1 MNWPRPART
10 ARVRGKPEVMVQRS
24 RCICVFT
31 FCLLLLAGRAAAQEK
46 GDWFH
51 IGTGLGVDKPRV
63 AVADFAAR
71 ADNAKSHSQLFT
83 QVVRDDL
90 QFSGIIDLVS
100 PSFYP
105 VQVPSVPGELRNS
118 DWTTPQVNSNLI
130 AFGNVTETAS
140 EVVISGWLFDVRSPS
155 TQAVIGKVYRGT
167 PTDAEVR
174 KFAHQFADEIISR
187 LSGGLPGVA
196 STQIAFV
203 SS

>member
-1 MNWPRPART
+1 MNRPRPART
-10 ARVRGKPEVMVQRS
+10 ARVKGEPEAMVHRL
-24 RCICVFT
+24 RCISVCVFT
-31 FCLLLLAGRAAAQEK
+31 WCFVVRGGRGAGRER

-51 IGTGLGVDKPRV
+51 MGTGLGVDKPRV
-63 AVADFAAR
+63 AVADFGSR

-100 PSFYP
+100 PSFYA

-130 AFGNVTETAS
+130 AFGNVTEAAT

-155 TQAVIGKVYRGT
+155 TQAV
-167 PTDAEVR
+167 
-174 KFAHQFADEIISR
+174 
-187 LSGGLPGVA
+187 
-196 STQIAFV
+196 
-203 SS
+203 